1 MGAGALTFIG
11 RPLAFKISSHVPR
24 LFPRFILAAA
34 YVALVIYGSLFP
46 MHGWQEANFD
56 FSRLLSEPWP
66 QDIPRADLL
75 TNVLVYIPVGL
86 LIAWVLRLRLT
97 LFTAFVLASA
107 AGILLSLGLELIQL
121 ALPNRVSSSL
131 DLLANGS
138 GSVMGAALG
147 ILHAGVPIAAPLFA
161 LRRHWFQT
169 GPLIDVGLVAVFLWT
184 LSQLSP
190 FVPSIDIANLRAGLS
205 PLWQTLNHPERF
217 QPYQAASYAFYVAG
231 LGFFVARLLRP
242 ERAFYLPF
250 FTFIGMVL
258 LFKVPVVGR
267 QLSLEALA
275 GMGTAMVLVAL
286 FKHGPKVTMFAAM
299 VAIVAGFITA
309 SLWAEQGAWS
319 QIFQPFN
326 WVPFSAQ
333 MTNIIGLP
341 DILADLW
348 PFLALAVLSNLG
360 TQGYARVVVFMVG
373 GAALFSLALALE
385 FQQQTIAGRSPDI
398 TDALLALIGWML
410 PWLWRPEPPGSRVAR
425 AQAHGDEDGTLSS
438 KTMRR
443 SARR

>member
-1 MGAGALTFIG
+1 MF
-11 RPLAFKISSHVPR
+11 PR
-24 LFPRFILAAA
+24 LLLASA
-34 YVALVIYGSLFP
+34 YIALVVYGSLFP

-66 QDIPRADLL
+66 EDIPRADLL

-86 LIAWVLRLRLT
+86 LIAWVLRLRLA
-97 LFTAFVLASA
+97 LLTAFVLASA

-138 GSVMGAALG
+138 GSAMGAALG

-161 LRRHWFQT
+161 VRRYWIKP
-169 GPLIDVGLVAVFLWT
+169 GALIDVGLVAIFFWV

-217 QPYQAASYAFYVAG
+217 QLYQAASYAFYIAG
-231 LGFFVARLLRP
+231 LGFFIARLLRP

-250 FTFIGMVL
+250 FIFVGVVL
-258 LFKVPVVGR
+258 LLKVPVVGR
-267 QLSLEALA
+267 QLSLEAIA
-275 GMGTAMVLVAL
+275 GMGAAMVLVAF
-286 FKHGPKVTMFAAM
+286 FKHGPRITTSA
-299 VAIVAGFITA
+299 AIVTILAGVVTA

-319 QIFQPFN
+319 HIFQPFN

-348 PFLALAVLSNLG
+348 PFLALAVLANLG
-360 TQGYARVVVFMVG
+360 TRGYARGMMFIVG

-410 PWLWRPEPPGSRVAR
+410 PWLWRPDPPEPRIAK
-425 AQAHGDEDGTLSS
+425 AQPHADEDATLST
-438 KTMRR
+438 KAMRR
-443 SARR
+443 SARSS